1 MSPSQYHVEA
11 DSADALNARILDTY
25 GPDAEVVATTVTT
38 TGGLQGFFA
47 SRKFHATVEVADR
60 MPVVPPAAAPPA
72 FAAPSHAGIA
82 ALLDLADVADGP
94 DPAPASAA
102 HGPSAPAPAAPLPGG
117 DPAERSSWAVST
129 STNDFA
135 AILSDLTL
143 TTAPAVPAIRPPSP
157 ASPLPLRGAGDL
169 VLVIGLGDDALA
181 VARAIAE
188 GVGASVLR
196 IAGLIE
202 RDGIDRADD
211 RRGAIAA
218 RAAGVR
224 GGRGVVVAYGLPRG
238 GPTSASFDE
247 LASLNAD
254 QVWVAV
260 DAGRKTE
267 DSARWVRAVSEA
279 VPVVAVMS
287 WAPEHTGTP
296 HSVAQLGLP
305 VGWLEAGW

>member
-1 MSPSQYHVEA
+1 VSPSRYHVEA
-11 DSADALNARILDTY
+11 DSVDDLNARIKDTY
-25 GPDAEVVATTVTT
+25 GADAKVVATTVTT

-47 SRKFHATVEVADR
+47 SRKFHATVEVADGS
-60 MPVVPPAAAPPA
+60 PNDAHVFDLPAR
-72 FAAPSHAGIA
+72 AGIA
-82 ALLDLADVADGP
+82 ALLDRADFADGVDALDIGHVDAGRP
-94 DPAPASAA
+94 GAPAVPPVA
-102 HGPSAPAPAAPLPGG
+102 APAGRADRP
-117 DPAERSSWAVST
+117 SWAVST

-143 TTAPAVPAIRPPSP
+143 NTATATPAIRPPTP

-169 VLVIGLGDDALA
+169 VVVIGLGDDALA
-181 VARAIAE
+181 VAQAIAD

-196 IAGLIE
+196 ISGLID
-202 RDGIDRADD
+202 RDGIDRVDD

-224 GGRGVVVAYGLPRG
+224 GGRGVVVAFGLPRG

-254 QVWVAV
+254 QFWVAV

-267 DSARWVRAVSEA
+267 DSARWVHAVSQV

-287 WAPEHTGTP
+287 WAPDETGSP
-296 HSVAQLGLP
+296 HSVSQLGLP